1 MVSILTPVSRD
12 NSPIGIPPNL
22 SAREAVTGGMLQAPC
37 FCSCYRMHLRH
48 MTIKEEALEARMR
61 RGQEFMAAGGML
73 GALAASSCCI
83 LPLVLFS
90 LGVSGAWIGN
100 FTQLAPY
107 QPYLIALA
115 VGCLGYG
122 YWLVYRSSKLACAGG
137 DVCANPPSSRLV
149 KTGLAVATVLVVAA
163 LGFDFL

>member
-1 MVSILTPVSRD
+1 
-12 NSPIGIPPNL
+12 
-22 SAREAVTGGMLQAPC
+22 
-37 FCSCYRMHLRH
+37 

-100 FTQLAPY
+100 FTWLAPY
-107 QPYLIALA
+107 QPYFIAATLLFL
-115 VGCLGYG
+115 GCG
-122 YWLVYRSSKLACAGG
+122 YWLVYRSGTRACAESEA
-137 DVCANPPSSRLV
+137 CARPLPNRLV
-149 KTGLAVATVLVVAA
+149 KATLILATMLVAAA
-163 LGFDFL
+163 LGLDFIAPFFLTS